1 MSNRKDREEEFDYLS
16 IELLPGERVAYRAKR
31 GFRAMP
37 FSSWLIIT
45 NKRLLMAHKRGPV
58 LSYNSLFYDNIS
70 QVAVHKGLLG
80 SRLVISLKSNDKR
93 GIRFARHI
101 QALSAF
107 NILSNQVSMKG
118 DIAMLYNSMGK
129 ERNVGMISQIAEEI
143 EGNSMVFAEMIK
155 KTESNALYKSLMR
168 QSAHEASV
176 EHAKIYTST
185 TPSSTLSESNKS
197 EEGSK
202 YLTESK
208 TLEESK
214 YISVEKLGR
223 IFAGT
228 PGMANGLMHKHLFA
242 DIPKRIEIEH
252 KVADAWVV
260 RSESISSIPENES
273 RRSESALPYMEKK
286 GKIDPDRDL
295 LIFKKRNIESR
306 LSKNYK

>member
-1 MSNRKDREEEFDYLS
+1 MSDRKDREEEFDYPN
-16 IELLPGERVAYRAKR
+16 IELLPGERVAYRVKR

-45 NKRLLMAHKRGPV
+45 NKRLLMAHKRGLV
-58 LSYNSLFYDNIS
+58 LSYNSLFYDTIS

-80 SRLVISLKSNDKR
+80 SKLVISLKSNDKKD
-93 GIRFARHI
+93 IHFARHI

-118 DIAMLYNSMGK
+118 DIAMLYESIGK
-129 ERNVGMISQIAEEI
+129 EQNAGRISQIVEEI
-143 EGNSMVFAEMIK
+143 EGNSMVFAEMVK

-168 QSAHEASV
+168 QSAHEASA
-176 EHAKIYTST
+176 EPIKIHAST
-185 TPSSTLSESNKS
+185 TPSSTSESNKS
-197 EEGSK
+197 EGGSK

-208 TLEESK
+208 PLEESK

-228 PGMANGLMHKHLFA
+228 TGVANGLMHKHLFA
-242 DIPKRIEIEH
+242 DIPERIEIEH

-273 RRSESALPYMEKK
+273 RRSESAFPYVERK

-295 LIFKKRNIESR
+295 LIFKKRNIESK